1 MVLGTESDI
10 TELIDRFYRQE
21 FNHKAVYQL
30 LARSP
35 KESAARA
42 PSQIMVGYLG
52 FALLWSLAFDWNTLA
67 FNYNPQPFFLPLFFQ
82 AYS

>member
-10 TELIDRFYRQE
+10 TELIDRYRQE

-35 KESAARA
+35 KESAAR
-42 PSQIMVGYLG
+42 VFHTLK
-52 FALLWSLAFDWNTLA
+52 LWWATWDLH
-67 FNYNPQPFFLPLFFQ
+67 FFVEPCI
-82 AYS
+82 

>member
-35 KESAARA
+35 KESAARVFT
-42 PSQIMVGYLG
+42 PSQVMVGYLG
-52 FALLWSLAFDWNTLA
+52 HFFCGALHLIGGT
-67 FNYNPQPFFLPLFFQ
+67 P
-82 AYS
+82 

>member
-10 TELIDRFYRQE
+10 TQLIDRFYRQE

-35 KESAARA
+35 KESAARVFTLKLWWA
-42 PSQIMVGYLG
+42 TWDLHFFCG
-52 FALLWSLAFDWNTLA
+52 ALHLIGGT
-67 FNYNPQPFFLPLFFQ
+67 P
-82 AYS
+82 

>member
-35 KESAARA
+35 KESARVFT
-42 PSQIMVGYLG
+42 PLG
-52 FALLWSLAFDWNTLA
+52 GLLGICTFVEV
-67 FNYNPQPFFLPLFFQ
+67 
-82 AYS
+82 